1 MKISMQLLLNFDEN
15 LATRLRHEPEAMIPV
30 LETAIQRVYRNNYHG
45 AISGDEHSP
54 VPKF

>member
-15 LATRLRHEPEAMIPV
+15 LATRLRQEPETMIPV
-30 LETAIQRVYRNNYHG
+30 LETAIQRVYRNNYHE
-45 AISGDEHSP
+45 AISGDAFSP